1 MSNTSVQTI
10 KTATQI
16 LFSQASFL
24 KAITTKSRDY
34 TPLKGFDVALI
45 SFASL
50 VAEGNNAGED
60 QMLFVIPFTPGK
72 YIIIKNCHSSHSNQ
86 SLTDINR
93 AGFAN
98 LVPMGLRESASPH
111 LYPKV

>member
-1 MSNTSVQTI
+1 M
-10 KTATQI
+10 
-16 LFSQASFL
+16 
-24 KAITTKSRDY
+24 
-34 TPLKGFDVALI
+34 KGFDVALI

-60 QMLFVIPFTPGK
+60 HMLFVIPFTPGK

-98 LVPMGLRESASPH
+98 LVPTGPRESSP
-111 LYPKV
+111 LPPPKVYTLKFKSCCLKNNFQAHKIRFKSCTILLGEPFHS

>member
-1 MSNTSVQTI
+1 M
-10 KTATQI
+10 
-16 LFSQASFL
+16 
-24 KAITTKSRDY
+24 
-34 TPLKGFDVALI
+34 KGFDDALI

-86 SLTDINR
+86 SLADINR

-98 LVPMGLRESASPH
+98 LVPMGPRESASPTPINNLKFKSCCLKNNFQAH
-111 LYPKV
+111 KIRCKNCTILLGEPFHS